1 MKTARSLVA
10 LATCLWWFA
19 QFNALS
25 QAAEPPPQSP
35 AVSPERFRELEK
47 AVQAIQQENQRL
59 RQENGQLR
67 NRIED
72 LEHQRASVQ
81 PPAAVSTNTASAESK
96 PNFVLPL
103 GKEAH
108 LRLGGYVQFN
118 GEFGDAGSMFG
129 VFPDSTTV
137 TPIHERIFLR
147 RARVNVSGDFLENF
161 DFKVEGDFQNGD
173 GISGNRTGFS
183 ISDTFLNWNRFPE
196 ANIKLGQYK
205 APFGVEQTT
214 PDTAILTIERSQPT
228 GALTPERQIG
238 LQLWGRPLVNLW
250 SEQKDLLEYA
260 LGVFDGNNRNI
271 TIND

>member
-1 MKTARSLVA
+1 MKTARSLVG

-19 QFNALS
+19 RFNAFS
-25 QAAEPPPQSP
+25 QAAETPPQSP
-35 AVSPERFRELEK
+35 AISPERFRELEK

-72 LEHQRASVQ
+72 LEHQKASVQ
-81 PPAAVSTNTASAESK
+81 PAAGVSTNAASAESK
-96 PNFVLPL
+96 PNFVLPS

-108 LRLGGYVQFN
+108 LRLGGYVQLS

-129 VFPDSTTV
+129 VFPDSKVV
-137 TPIHERIFLR
+137 TPIHQRIFLR
-147 RARVNVSGDFLENF
+147 RARVNVTGDFLENF
-161 DFKVEGDFQNGD
+161 DFKLEGDFENGD

-183 ISDTFLNWNRFPE
+183 GTDIFLNWNRFPE

-214 PDTAILTIERSQPT
+214 PDTVILTIERSQPT

-238 LQLWGRPLVNLW
+238 LQLWGGPLLNLW
-250 SEQKDLLEYA
+250 PEQKDLLEYA
-260 LGVFDGNNRNI
+260 
-271 TIND
+271 